1 MMNDV
6 GATARC
12 RSTALARRRLAAD
25 DGAATARERRRQPAR
40 RPWRRQRQQHAL
52 HCRQRLHMHHA
63 DSISLPVS
71 ILTECRLV

>member
-12 RSTALARRRLAAD
+12 RSTALARRRLAAG

-40 RPWRRQRQQHAL
+40 RPWRRQRQHL
-52 HCRQRLHMHHA
+52 HTHHT
-63 DSISLPVS
+63 DSISLTS
-71 ILTECRLV
+71 KHNDRMQTKLQLH